1 MQKTTANTSFLV
13 LLLMMLTLS
22 GCTRFT
28 SNYEEPT
35 VGLKTFRLI
44 PTEGII
50 PTFEIGLH
58 IINPN
63 RESLDISGLYYTVTV
78 EGHKVLAGVARDLP
92 EIKGYGEGD
101 ITIEATVDFLSGA
114 KLIRSLLV
122 QPTSTFQYTFNA
134 KLDLGPFI
142 PTMNIVEKGHFSAEE
157 TFELAK

>member
-1 MQKTTANTSFLV
+1 MRKTTANTSLV
-13 LLLMMLTLS
+13 ALLLILLILG
-22 GCTRFT
+22 GCAKFS

-44 PTEGII
+44 PTESIV

-63 RESLDISGLYYTVTV
+63 REPLDISGLYYTVAI
-78 EGHKVLAGVARDLP
+78 EGHKVLAGVASDLP

-101 ITIEATVDFLSGA
+101 ITIEATVDLLSGA

-122 QPTSTFQYTFNA
+122 QPTTTFEYTFNA

-142 PTMNIVEKGHFSAEE
+142 PTMNIVEKGQFSADSM
-157 TFELAK
+157 

>member
-1 MQKTTANTSFLV
+1 MQKTTANTSFLA
-13 LLLMMLTLS
+13 LLLMMLILS
-22 GCTRFT
+22 GCARF
-28 SNYEEPT
+28 SSHYEELT

-44 PTEGII
+44 PTKAII

-63 RESLDISGLYYTVTV
+63 REPLDISGVYYTVAI
-78 EGHKVLAGVARDLP
+78 EGHKVLAGVASDLP

-101 ITIEATVDFLSGA
+101 ITIEATVDLLSGA

-142 PTMNIVEKGHFSAEE
+142 PTMNIEEKGQFSADS
-157 TFELAK
+157 L

>member
-1 MQKTTANTSFLV
+1 MRKTTANTSLV
-13 LLLMMLTLS
+13 ALLLILLTLG
-22 GCTRFT
+22 GCAKFS

-44 PTEGII
+44 PTESIV

-63 RESLDISGLYYTVTV
+63 REPLDISGLYYTVAI
-78 EGHKVLAGVARDLP
+78 EGHKVLAGVASDLP

-101 ITIEATVDFLSGA
+101 ITIEATVDLLSGA

-122 QPTSTFQYTFNA
+122 QPTTTFEYTFNA

-142 PTMNIVEKGHFSAEE
+142 PTMNIVEKGQFSADSM
-157 TFELAK
+157 